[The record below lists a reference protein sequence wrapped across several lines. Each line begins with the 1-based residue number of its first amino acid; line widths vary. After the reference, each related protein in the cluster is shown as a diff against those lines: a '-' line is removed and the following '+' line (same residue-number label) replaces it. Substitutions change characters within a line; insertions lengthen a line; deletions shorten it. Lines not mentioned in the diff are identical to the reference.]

1 MEYLSLCI
9 CLKLIEDS
17 SIMKLNINYEILV
30 ITKIKFLINADVSLL
45 YADNEEACTRDD
57 SRSVNNTQDL
67 NQKSHVK

>member
-1 MEYLSLCI
+1 
-9 CLKLIEDS
+9 
-17 SIMKLNINYEILV
+17 MKLNINYEILV